1 MARNV
6 VWCGTI
12 CDEFRHYLIVCNE
25 IDQRD
30 EAAVE
35 KMRLDG
41 AYDRTASD
49 MVAHDLRHTE
59 ERSFESSRATCHQRR
74 VRVFQ
79 QRESSRRHEMH
90 LGISLQIRR
99 IFLQFDARSS
109 GNHRMKTARIHG
121 VFGRVVGRGGRLHS
135 RDITAT
141 WGRFGLHL
149 RKSLQHP
156 RQIGSNL

>member
-12 CDEFRHYLIVCNE
+12 CDEFGHYLIVCNE

-35 KMRLDG
+35 KMLLDG

-59 ERSFESSRATCHQRR
+59 ERSFERCRSTCDQRG
-74 VRVFQ
+74 VRVLQ
-79 QRESSRRHEMH
+79 QRESSRRH
-90 LGISLQIRR
+90 
-99 IFLQFDARSS
+99 
-109 GNHRMKTARIHG
+109 
-121 VFGRVVGRGGRLHS
+121 
-135 RDITAT
+135 
-141 WGRFGLHL
+141 
-149 RKSLQHP
+149 
-156 RQIGSNL
+156 